1 MVKEIA
7 FRTEYSGSYE
17 VENLDINLTKQ
28 DIINIKKAQEI
39 VKANNFISNIRI
51 DVLGSVVYL
60 DEDGNDIYLKDEE
73 EEEEEVGKW
82 RVDVE
87 QFIVYNN
94 TFYYYAQSKYDS
106 GDYIESDELY
116 LEDFE

>member
-1 MVKEIA
+1 MIKEIA
-7 FRTEYSGSYE
+7 FRTEYSGSDE
-17 VENLDINLTKQ
+17 VEKLDINLTEQ

-39 VKANNFISNIRI
+39 VKDNNFISNIRV

-60 DEDGNDIYLKDEE
+60 DEYGNDIYLKDDEE
-73 EEEEEVGKW
+73 EEEIGKW

-87 QFIVYNN
+87 QFIVYSNA
-94 TFYYYAQSKYDS
+94 FYYYAQSKWDAS
-106 GDYIESDELY
+106 DYIESDELY